1 MSLYENKK
9 VVAIGGGHG
18 LGRMLAALKVF
29 GSNATGIVTT
39 TDNGGSTGRIR
50 HCQGGIAW
58 GDTRNC
64 INQLITEPS
73 ISSMMFE
80 YRFKGAGELNGHN
93 LGNLMLT
100 ALDNLSVRPLDA
112 INLIRN
118 MLKVDVNILPM
129 SEHPSDLAALAM
141 DGKWVTGE
149 TSVDEMTQDLRR
161 LDLAPEVPA
170 TKEAVTAIQDADCV
184 ILGPGSFLTSVMPPL
199 LLPELGKA
207 IARNQTAKVIFVENL
222 SPEYGPA
229 GRMSLEQKL
238 EWCERASA
246 KGAKLMWYWAIT
258 LIQS

>member
-1 MSLYENKK
+1 
-9 VVAIGGGHG
+9 
-18 LGRMLAALKVF
+18 
-29 GSNATGIVTT
+29 
-39 TDNGGSTGRIR
+39 
-50 HCQGGIAW
+50 
-58 GDTRNC
+58 
-64 INQLITEPS
+64 
-73 ISSMMFE
+73 
-80 YRFKGAGELNGHN
+80 
-93 LGNLMLT
+93 
-100 ALDNLSVRPLDA
+100 
-112 INLIRN
+112 
-118 MLKVDVNILPM
+118 
-129 SEHPSDLAALAM
+129 
-141 DGKWVTGE
+141 
-149 TSVDEMTQDLRR
+149 MTQDLRR

-238 EWCERASA
+238 NGVNAPA